1 MTTKLFQVT
10 STVPEFHG
18 RKDAHIS
25 WFVLQR
31 PTPTNRPY
39 RELIEGE
46 LLDDPNIRYWVY
58 NAIDELFSEDE
69 AAAWAAWLR
78 KNCPCQHAV
87 TEAKLPYPPN
97 IMPITAI
104 PMGGGQDCLMIWRSQ
119 GYDLPFKVEGYFDL
133 RRYDSVSKVDD
144 PEKSAP
150 DTPTLTAHQDAREVS
165 GGVHRL
171 VR

>member
-1 MTTKLFQVT
+1 MTTKLFRVT

-18 RKDAHIS
+18 HKDVHID

-31 PTPTNRPY
+31 PAPTNRPY

-46 LLDDPNIRYWVY
+46 PVDDADTQAWVY

-78 KNCPCQHAV
+78 KNRPGEHAV
-87 TEAKLPYPPN
+87 TEAKLPYPPD

-104 PMGGGQDCLMIWRSQ
+104 PLGGEQDCLMIWRSR

-133 RRYDSVSKVDD
+133 RHYEPVSKVEH

-150 DTPTLTAHQDAREVS
+150 DTRP
-165 GGVHRL
+165 
-171 VR
+171 